1 MFETS
6 LIELSQSAL
15 QKNIDFIKK
24 TIGDQVRLSSVIK
37 GNAYGH
43 GIELFVPMAEK
54 AGIQHFSVFSADE
67 AFQVIKKRQNGA
79 GVMIMGS
86 IDHEELLWAI
96 ENEVEVF
103 IFDLGR
109 LENALQI
116 AQKHRKQV
124 KIHLHLETGMNRLGL
139 EEPEL
144 LKAIDLLKKYP
155 DCFILEGACTH
166 FAGAESIANY
176 VRIQK
181 QISYYKRRIRLLS
194 RHNVFPKYQHTACS
208 AAIISYPQTRLDM
221 VRVGILQYGFF
232 PTQETLIQYI
242 KDKEDKTD
250 PLDRV
255 LKWKSKVM
263 SIKYVTTGEF
273 VGYGTTYLVKNDT
286 RIAVVPV
293 GYAHGYSRS
302 LSNQGRVII
311 QGKQL
316 SVIGTVNMNLILVDL
331 TESPETQIG
340 DEVVLIGKQGDT
352 SISVASFG
360 EFTNQLNYELLTRL
374 PLNIP
379 RKVVD

>member
-15 QKNIDFIKK
+15 QRNINFIKK
-24 TIGDQVRLSSVIK
+24 MIGDQIRLSSVIK

-43 GIELFVPMAEK
+43 GINFFVPMAEK
-54 AGIQHFSVFSADE
+54 AGVQHFSVFSADE
-67 AFQVIKKRQNGA
+67 AFQVIKNRQNGA

-96 ENEVEVF
+96 ENEVEIF

-109 LENALQI
+109 MENALQI
-116 AQKHRKQV
+116 AKKYQKQV

-139 EEPEL
+139 EEHEL
-144 LKAIDLLKKYP
+144 LKGLELLKKYP
-155 DCFILEGACTH
+155 NSFILEGACTH

-176 VRIQK
+176 VRIRR
-181 QISYYKRRIRLLS
+181 QIDYYQRRISLLNQ
-194 RHNVFPKYQHTACS
+194 HDVFPKYQHTACS
-208 AAIISYPQTRLDM
+208 AAMISYPETRLDM

-242 KDKEDKTD
+242 KEKEDKTD

-255 LKWKSKVM
+255 LKWKSRVM

-302 LSNQGRVII
+302 LSNQGRVLIH
-311 QGKQL
+311 GKQL

-340 DEVVLIGKQGDT
+340 DEVVLIGKQGNA

-379 RKVVD
+379 RRVVD

>member
-15 QKNIDFIKK
+15 QKNINFIK
-24 TIGDQVRLSSVIK
+24 TLIGDQVRFSSVIK

-54 AGIQHFSVFSADE
+54 AGVQHFSVFSAYE
-67 AFQVIKKRQNGA
+67 ALQVINNRQNGA
-79 GVMIMGS
+79 GIMIMGS
-86 IDHEELLWAI
+86 IDKEELMWAI
-96 ENEVEVF
+96 ENEVELFV
-103 IFDLGR
+103 FDLGR
-109 LENALQI
+109 LENALNL
-116 AQKHRKQV
+116 AQKHQKQV

-139 EEPEL
+139 EEHEL
-144 LKAIDLLKKYP
+144 LKGIDLLKKYP
-155 DCFILEGACTH
+155 NCFSLEGVCTH
-166 FAGAESIANY
+166 YAGAESIANY
-176 VRIQK
+176 ARIK
-181 QISYYKRRIRLLS
+181 RQINFYKRRIRLLK
-194 RHNVFPKYQHTACS
+194 RHEVVPKYHHTACS
-208 AAIISYPQTRLDM
+208 AASIAYPQTRMDM
-221 VRVGILQYGFF
+221 VRIGILQYGFF

-250 PLDRV
+250 PLARV

-263 SIKYVTTGEF
+263 SIKFVTTGEF
-273 VGYGTTYLVKNDT
+273 VGYGTTYLVPNDT

-302 LSNQGRVII
+302 LSNQGRVLIR
-311 QGKQL
+311 GKQL

-331 TESPETQIG
+331 TEAPETQIG
-340 DEVVLIGKQGDT
+340 DEVVLIGQQEDA

-374 PLNIP
+374 PISIP
-379 RKVVD
+379 RRIVD

>member
-15 QKNIDFIKK
+15 QKNINFIKK
-24 TIGDQVRLSSVIK
+24 MIGSQIRLSSVIK

-67 AFQVIKKRQNGA
+67 AFHVTKNRQNGA
-79 GVMIMGS
+79 KVVIMGS

-96 ENEVEVF
+96 ENEVEIF

-109 LENALQI
+109 MENALKI
-116 AQKHRKQV
+116 AQKHQKQV

-155 DCFILEGACTH
+155 SCFILEGVCTH

-176 VRIQK
+176 VRIQR
-181 QISYYKRRIRLLS
+181 QIDCYKHRIQLLT
-194 RHNVFPKYQHTACS
+194 RHGVSPRYRHTACS
-208 AAIISYPQTRLDM
+208 AAIISYPQTHLDM

-250 PLDRV
+250 PLARV

-302 LSNQGRVII
+302 LSNQGRVLIH
-311 QGKQL
+311 GKQL

-331 TESPETQIG
+331 TESPEAQIG

-374 PLNIP
+374 PINIP

>member
-15 QKNIDFIKK
+15 QKNINFIKK

-54 AGIQHFSVFSADE
+54 AGVQHFSVFSADE
-67 AFQVIKKRQNGA
+67 AFQVVKNRQKDA
-79 GVMIMGS
+79 GVMIIGS
-86 IDHEELLWAI
+86 IDQEELLWAM
-96 ENEVEVF
+96 EHEVEIF

-109 LENALQI
+109 LENALQL
-116 AQKHRKQV
+116 AKKYQKQF

-139 EEPEL
+139 EKHEL

-155 DCFILEGACTH
+155 DCFILEGVCTH

-181 QISYYKRRIRLLS
+181 QIGCYKHRIRLLNK
-194 RHNVFPKYQHTACS
+194 HKVFPKYQHTACS

-250 PLDRV
+250 PLARV

-286 RIAVVPV
+286 RIAIVPV

-302 LSNQGRVII
+302 LSNQGRVLIC
-311 QGKQL
+311 GKQL

-331 TESPETQIG
+331 TESPEAQIG
-340 DEVVLIGKQGDT
+340 DEVVLIGQQGDA

-374 PLNIP
+374 PINIP
-379 RKVVD
+379 RQVVD